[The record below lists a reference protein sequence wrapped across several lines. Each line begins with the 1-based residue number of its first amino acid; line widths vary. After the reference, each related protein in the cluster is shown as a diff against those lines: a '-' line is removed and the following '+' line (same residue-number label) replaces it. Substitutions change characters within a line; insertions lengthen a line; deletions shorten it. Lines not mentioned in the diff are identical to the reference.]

1 MQCMYVCVYGA
12 MYKTVQVH
20 GSALSAFMHKN
31 VVRVSV
37 NMLHT
42 QPTHTCVAWLQYIS
56 IA

>member
-12 MYKTVQVH
+12 MYKTVRVH

-31 VVRVSV
+31 LVRVSV